1 VDDREA
7 NIRQDIENTRAAMT
21 AKIGLI
27 QERLEETVDEM
38 GASVAQVVN
47 TVMAQVKRV
56 QDVIEN
62 ITSTADVTIAHVR
75 DTTAKAT
82 AGGTP
87 GSAFIGDFSQHPW
100 VMVGTAVLV
109 GYVLGAGGRSSSSV
123 SPLAV
128 GSAGVDADR
137 LTTDNPT
144 GNPFISP
151 SSAAAKPTSAPSPA
165 RIIGPTSSPPRRSS

>member
-1 VDDREA
+1 VDDKEA
-7 NIRQDIENTRAAMT
+7 NIRQNIENTRAAMT

-27 QERLEETVDEM
+27 QERLEETVDET
-38 GASVAQVVN
+38 GSSVAEVLN

-56 QDVIEN
+56 QDMIEH
-62 ITSTADVTIAHVR
+62 ITSTVDMTVEQVR
-75 DTTAKAT
+75 DTTTKVV

-87 GSAFIGDFSQHPW
+87 GSALISDLSQRPW

-109 GYVLGAGGRSSSSV
+109 GYALGAGGRSPSTV
-123 SPLAV
+123 SPIAV

-151 SSAAAKPTSAPSPA
+151 SSAAAKPTSTPPPA
-165 RIIGPTSSPPRRSS
+165 QITGPTGSPSRRS

>member
-7 NIRQDIENTRAAMT
+7 NIRRDIENTRAAMA

-27 QERLEETVDEM
+27 QERLEETVDET

-56 QDVIEN
+56 QDMIEN
-62 ITSTADVTIAHVR
+62 ITSTADVTIDRVR
-75 DTTAKAT
+75 DTTTEAI

-87 GSAFIGDFSQHPW
+87 GSALIGDFSQHPW
-100 VMVGTAVLV
+100 MMVGTAVLI
-109 GYVLGAGGRSSSSV
+109 GYVLGAGGRSSAPV
-123 SPLAV
+123 SPIAV
-128 GSAGVDADR
+128 GSGGVDAHR
-137 LTTDNPT
+137 VTTDNPT

-151 SSAAAKPTSAPSPA
+151 SSAATKPTSAPSPA
-165 RIIGPTSSPPRRSS
+165 RVIGPTGSPPRRSS